1 LQKTQV
7 IVDGRPIN
15 FKKILINRCQRDF
28 KRQEEERPEVQS
40 DALAKKIKSKSS
52 SNLVKFLGELYNFGM
67 LSASIAHWCIQDLL
81 KRSGEES
88 LDNVCVLLK
97 AAGKKLELQTDGL
110 TSAGKWRP
118 GK

>member
-1 LQKTQV
+1 M
-7 IVDGRPIN
+7 
-15 FKKILINRCQRDF
+15 
-28 KRQEEERPEVQS
+28 QS
-40 DALAKKIKSKSS
+40 DALAKKIKSKSTG
-52 SNLVKFLGELYNFGM
+52 LVKFLGELYNFGM

-88 LDNVCVLLK
+88 LDHVCVLLK

-110 TSAGKWRP
+110 TSSGKWRP